1 MPSIFVCVLVVT
13 EVTSDMETAVGGG
26 NVVKGGGRGS
36 SVDEDEDVDVVEGD
50 DVEEYDE
57 GIVVFVK
64 RGING

>member
-1 MPSIFVCVLVVT
+1 MLVVT

-26 NVVKGGGRGS
+26 NVVKGGSMGS
-36 SVDEDEDVDVVEGD
+36 SVDEDEDEDVDVVEDD

>member
-1 MPSIFVCVLVVT
+1 MLVVT
-13 EVTSDMETAVGGG
+13 EVTSDMETAVGGR

-36 SVDEDEDVDVVEGD
+36 SADEDEDVDVVEED

>member
-1 MPSIFVCVLVVT
+1 MPSILVCVLVVT

-26 NVVKGGGRGS
+26 NVVKGGGRDS
-36 SVDEDEDVDVVEGD
+36 SVDEDEDVDVVEED

>member
-36 SVDEDEDVDVVEGD
+36 SVDEDEDVDVVEED

>member
-1 MPSIFVCVLVVT
+1 MPSILVCVLVVT

-36 SVDEDEDVDVVEGD
+36 SVDEDENVDFEED